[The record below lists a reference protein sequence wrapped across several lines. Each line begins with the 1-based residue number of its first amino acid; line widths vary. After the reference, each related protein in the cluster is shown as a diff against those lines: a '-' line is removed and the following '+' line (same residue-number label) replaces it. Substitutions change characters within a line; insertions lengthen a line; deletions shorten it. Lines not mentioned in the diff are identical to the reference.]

1 MPRESYRD
9 VHVDRALSN
18 FSVAC
23 WQNTAD
29 FVAGKIFPAINVQH
43 ASDEFDYFPSGFW
56 NRIHE
61 SRRAEEGVANQIG
74 YGVSKK
80 HYSCGENALRVFIS
94 DRKRANADS
103 NRNLDLEATE
113 LVVRAL
119 LLGKEKEFVDRF
131 LTPGVWGRDMSGVA
145 SSATS
150 TTNDNFT
157 QWDDASSD
165 PVKLIGDLQVDMLL
179 RGKRKPNTLLMTLD
193 VWNALRN
200 HPDFMGRVKY
210 TGSIDNPARVTER
223 TVGALF
229 DVERIFI
236 MQTVVNMALETVE
249 DMEGKPATDDQ
260 FLAANTI
267 WLGYVSPS
275 NGLMSPTAAMQFFHN
290 RYINQGANGGPA
302 IRRYR
307 ETPAKKGE
315 YIEGEMSMDQ
325 RVCAPDLGILMTNVI
340 STPSAAGGDGGED
353 GGDEG
358 EGD

>member
-23 WQNTAD
+23 WQNTDD
-29 FVAGKIFPAINVQH
+29 FVAGKIFPAINVMH
-43 ASDEFDYFPSGFW
+43 ASDEFDYYPSGYW

-61 SRRAEEGVANQIG
+61 TRRAEEGIANQVG
-74 YGVSKK
+74 YRVSKK
-80 HYSCGENALRVFIS
+80 HYSCGEDALRVFIS

-103 NRNLDLEATE
+103 NRNLDMEATE
-113 LVVRAL
+113 LVTRAL
-119 LLGKEKEFVDRF
+119 LLGKEKDFVDRF
-131 LTPGVWGRDMSGVA
+131 LTAGVWGRDMTGTA
-145 SSATS
+145 STNKSPTS
-150 TTNDNFT
+150 NNFIY
-157 QWDDASSD
+157 WDDASSD

-200 HPDFMGRVKY
+200 HPDFMERVKY

-229 DVERIFI
+229 DVQRIFI

-249 DMEGKPATDDQ
+249 DMEGKPATKDQ

-290 RYINQGANGGPA
+290 RYIQQGVNGGPA

-315 YIEGEMSMDQ
+315 YIEAEMSVDQ

-340 STPSAAGGDGGED
+340 SNGSTSSGDGSEAGN
-353 GGDEG
+353 G
-358 EGD
+358 

>member
-29 FVAGKIFPAINVQH
+29 FVSGKIFPAIGVQH
-43 ASDEFDYFPSGFW
+43 ASDEFDYFPSGYW
-56 NRIHE
+56 NKIHE

-74 YGVSKK
+74 YRSSKK
-80 HYSCGENALRVFIS
+80 HYSCGEDALRVFIS

-103 NRNLDLEATE
+103 NRNLDLEATT
-113 LVVRAL
+113 LVTTSL
-119 LLGKEKEFVDRF
+119 LLSKEKEFVDRF
-131 LTPGVWGRDMSGVA
+131 LTPGVWGRDLTGAASG
-145 SSATS
+145 
-150 TTNDNFT
+150 TTTANTFT
-157 QWDDASSD
+157 HWDDASSD

-200 HPDFMGRVKY
+200 HPDFMERVKY
-210 TGSIDNPARVTER
+210 TGTIDDPARVTER
-223 TVGALF
+223 TIGALF
-229 DVERIFI
+229 DVQRIFI

-249 DMEGKPATDDQ
+249 DMEGNPATDDQ

-275 NGLMSPTAAMQFFHN
+275 NGLMSPTAAMQFVHN
-290 RYINQGANGGPA
+290 RYINMGVNGGPA

-307 ETPAKKGE
+307 SDPAIKGE

-340 STPSAAGGDGGED
+340 SGD
-353 GGDEG
+353 
-358 EGD
+358 